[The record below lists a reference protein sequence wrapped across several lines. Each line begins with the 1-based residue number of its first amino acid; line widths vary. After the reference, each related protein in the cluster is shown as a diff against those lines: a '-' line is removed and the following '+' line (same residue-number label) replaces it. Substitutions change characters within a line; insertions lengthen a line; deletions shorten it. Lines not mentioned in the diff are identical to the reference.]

1 MAFKNLR
8 KHLPK
13 TKVDYMRYTAG
24 RPALLSSGA
33 AGAAAA
39 AAAAATTT
47 TAAAVTAA
55 VATFKGEGELKEV
68 ARAVKARRLC
78 WDLLLFRRS
87 LCIFVR
93 KVFWRSSTHDQR
105 KPKVGQRA
113 HDSNSMGLLGP
124 AESGSRHCGKKRGAH
139 LVAKGF
145 SGFFY
150 CSLGHYAVWQ
160 CSQWQSKTL

>member
-47 TAAAVTAA
+47 TAAA

-139 LVAKGF
+139 LVVKGVSRF
-145 SGFFY
+145 CY
-150 CSLGHYAVWQ
+150 CSLSHYSRMWINLLEKLFRMW
-160 CSQWQSKTL
+160 S